1 MANRFC
7 FLFCLGYFFVCK
19 SLLCKVIHSDD
30 QWSLRKLTKPETP
43 KVKNVD
49 WPSNEIDFFILNK
62 LEKKGIDAPLRAEK
76 SPLNRRLSYTL
87 VGLPP
92 NKVVLESTFLE
103 AIDLLLASPHYG
115 EKWGRHWMDIVR
127 YADSNGLDEN
137 LAFAHAWRY
146 RDYIIDAF
154 NQDHPYDQFVRE
166 QIAGDLLSTGKP
178 FAESTRLKIA
188 TGFLALG
195 PKLLAE
201 PDPVKMEMD
210 MIDEQIDVIGQAFLG
225 LTIACARCH
234 DHMSDPISTDEYYKL
249 AGILKSTRTMEKVTR
264 PTRWFEHIISNP
276 LDKNHYEKFQALVSA
291 QKALI
296 NAFKEQINAE
306 LLANG
311 KIKKLPKNPVN
322 IYSDADKKEL
332 AIMEN
337 KLSEYE
343 EMMPQ
348 LDYCH
353 GVEDGNVTDLNTFL
367 RGDPDT
373 LGEKQRRG
381 FISIFPAEKRDL
393 PGDSQSGRLE
403 LARWITKNSESLL
416 ARVMVNR
423 IWLWHFGKGLVSTPD
438 NFGSLGAKPTHP
450 KLLDWLACFFIENGW
465 SVKKLNKFILSSST
479 WQSSSRISQESM
491 KRDPVNILY
500 SRYPIRAMEVEDI
513 RDTWLSMAGDLNL
526 TIGGKAFE
534 FENRKHIFTVSSVDQ
549 TTYESSRRSIYLPVI
564 RNHVYDFFKLFDF
577 PDPKIVQGNR
587 KHLPTSQQALY
598 LMNSP
603 FVQSVS
609 KKIVQ
614 KMVNSDIES
623 SIGNLFLK
631 IYLREPEQNELSES
645 INYVDHFPN
654 ASDDLHPYISLVQ
667 AMLCSN
673 EFLYIR

>member
-19 SLLCKVIHSDD
+19 SLLCKDIQSDD

-276 LDKNHYEKFQALVSA
+276 LDKNHYEKFQSLVSA

-322 IYSDADKKEL
+322 IYSDADKK
-332 AIMEN
+332 
-337 KLSEYE
+337 S
-343 EMMPQ
+343 
-348 LDYCH
+348 
-353 GVEDGNVTDLNTFL
+353 
-367 RGDPDT
+367 
-373 LGEKQRRG
+373 
-381 FISIFPAEKRDL
+381 
-393 PGDSQSGRLE
+393 
-403 LARWITKNSESLL
+403 WLL
-416 ARVMVNR
+416 
-423 IWLWHFGKGLVSTPD
+423 W
-438 NFGSLGAKPTHP
+438 
-450 KLLDWLACFFIENGW
+450 
-465 SVKKLNKFILSSST
+465 
-479 WQSSSRISQESM
+479 
-491 KRDPVNILY
+491 
-500 SRYPIRAMEVEDI
+500 
-513 RDTWLSMAGDLNL
+513 
-526 TIGGKAFE
+526 
-534 FENRKHIFTVSSVDQ
+534 
-549 TTYESSRRSIYLPVI
+549 
-564 RNHVYDFFKLFDF
+564 
-577 PDPKIVQGNR
+577 KIN
-587 KHLPTSQQALY
+587 
-598 LMNSP
+598 
-603 FVQSVS
+603 
-609 KKIVQ
+609 
-614 KMVNSDIES
+614 
-623 SIGNLFLK
+623 
-631 IYLREPEQNELSES
+631 
-645 INYVDHFPN
+645 
-654 ASDDLHPYISLVQ
+654 
-667 AMLCSN
+667 
-673 EFLYIR
+673 